1 MNTKKATK
9 RALLTSVMALVM
21 CVVMLVGTTFAWF
34 TDTASTNVNRI
45 VSGNLKVDLQ
55 YATAWDNDGEPTEW
69 KTVDDNTI
77 LTFRT
82 VDKRAA
88 DKIFWEPNCT
98 YKLPELRVVNN
109 GNLAI
114 KYKMVING
122 INGDA
127 ELNEVIDWT
136 FNGVNMDTD
145 YVLTPEQKYSAP
157 ITISGHMQES
167 AGNTYMNKK
176 IENIFIKVYATQ
188 AASEYDSF
196 NNTYDQNA
204 KYPED
209 VTPGGTIETG
219 VKTYDELKSAIALLG
234 KNNLTLNIGADITI
248 PTGETW
254 TPISVDGGLG
264 NGTLTINGNGYTI
277 TGLNAPLVANT
288 WAGKSNCVIK
298 DLTLKD
304 ANIVVDEN
312 DEKENVGVGAFIGQP
327 CASQIITLENC
338 HLTDS
343 AVKGGHWAG
352 GLIGV
357 SGGYNGTDG
366 PVFENVTIKNCSVKN
381 STIES
386 KGSVG
391 AIIGHAAWDCAT
403 RVEITNCTVTGNT
416 VKSTGTAVNKAGSLM
431 GTVGCAGSN
440 AVNSAL
446 EPHADPGVFVTGC
459 TVNSNTVTSNGTTI
473 TEVYGR
479 QGSTGGKLVVDGV
492 TKCQ

>member
-1 MNTKKATK
+1 MNNKRATK
-9 RALLTSVMALVM
+9 RALLTSIMALVM

-34 TDTASTNVNRI
+34 TDTASTGVNKI
-45 VSGNLKVDLQ
+45 VAGNLKVDLE
-55 YATAWDNDGEPTEW
+55 YAKAWDDAGAPTEW
-69 KTVDDNTI
+69 AKVEENTK

-82 VDKRAA
+82 A
-88 DKIFWEPNCT
+88 DSRDADEIFWEPNCT

-127 ELNEVIDWT
+127 ELNQVIDWT

-145 YVLTPEQKYSAP
+145 YVLTPAQKYSDI

-167 AGNTYMNKK
+167 AGNTYMGKT

-188 AASEYDSF
+188 AASEYDSI

-204 KYPED
+204 TYPED
-209 VTPGGTIETG
+209 VTSGGTIETG
-219 VKTYDELKSAIALLG
+219 ATTYAELKNAIALLG
-234 KNNLTLNIGADITI
+234 RNNLTLNIGGDIAI
-248 PTGETW
+248 PEGETW
-254 TPISVDGGLG
+254 TPISVDGSVG
-264 NGTLTINGNGYTI
+264 NGTLTINGNGHKI

-288 WAGKSNCVIK
+288 WAGKSNCIIK
-298 DLTLKD
+298 GLTLEK

-312 DEKENVGVGAFIGQP
+312 DEEGNVGVGAFISVP
-327 CASQIITLENC
+327 SASETIILEDC
-338 HLTDS
+338 KLIDS
-343 AVKGGHWAG
+343 TVKGGHWAG

-357 SGGYNGTDG
+357 SGGYNGSDG
-366 PVFENVTIKNCSVKN
+366 PVFENVTIKNCSVTG
-381 STIES
+381 SIIES

-391 AIIGHAAWDCAT
+391 AIFGHAAWDNAT
-403 RVEITNCTVTGNT
+403 HVEITGCTVTGNT
-416 VKSTGTAVNKAGSLM
+416 VTSTGSSNNKAGSLM
-431 GTVGCAGSN
+431 GTVGCAGNN

-446 EPHADPGVFVTGC
+446 EPHADPGVFVTAC
-459 TVNSNTVTSNGTTI
+459 NVSDNNVTSNGTTI
-473 TEVYGR
+473 DGVYGR